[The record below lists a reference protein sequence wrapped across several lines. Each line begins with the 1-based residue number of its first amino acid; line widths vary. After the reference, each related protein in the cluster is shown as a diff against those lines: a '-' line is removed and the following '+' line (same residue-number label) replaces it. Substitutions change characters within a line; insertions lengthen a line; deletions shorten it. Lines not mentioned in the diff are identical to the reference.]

1 MQYILGILTLL
12 KNKNNLTQSAYFC
25 APFPI
30 FKVMAMKTRQHTQ
43 GFTLI
48 ELMITITLIGIMA
61 AIAMPSMSDFI
72 ANQRLAGRIDR
83 ITTTF
88 RFARTEAVRRNAPVL
103 ICGGIKL
110 KSDAKP
116 DNGCDKGGN
125 SLLAFIDNNKD
136 DDYQSSISN
145 PNSDIDL
152 RSVLITDQDDIN
164 ITYLDI
170 GFNKLSPSNTKY
182 RFIFLPNGSFGT
194 GVKSGSSVPYTY
206 ASHYIR
212 ISASDSKRVRMALIT
227 PSGRVVSCNTSMT
240 PAVFNS
246 IQAADYKNF
255 CALS

>member
-1 MQYILGILTLL
+1 
-12 KNKNNLTQSAYFC
+12 
-25 APFPI
+25 
-30 FKVMAMKTRQHTQ
+30 MAMKTRQHTQ

-48 ELMITITLIGIMA
+48 ELIITITLIGIMA
-61 AIAMPSMSDFI
+61 VIALPNMTNFI

-83 ITTTF
+83 VATTF

-103 ICGGIKL
+103 ICGGVKL

-116 DNGCDKGGN
+116 DNGCDKGGS
-125 SLLAFIDNNKD
+125 SLLAFVDKNKD

-152 RSVLITDQDDIN
+152 RSVLIDQDNIN
-164 ITYLDI
+164 ITYLTI
-170 GFNKLSPSNTKY
+170 GFNKLSPSNTNY

-194 GVKSGSSVPYTY
+194 GTKSGSCVSYTY
-206 ASHYIR
+206 ASHYSR
-212 ISASDSKRVRMALIT
+212 ISASDGKRVRMALIA
-227 PSGRVVSCNTSMT
+227 PSGRVIPCNTSMT
-240 PAVFNS
+240 PAAFNS

>member
-1 MQYILGILTLL
+1 
-12 KNKNNLTQSAYFC
+12 
-25 APFPI
+25 
-30 FKVMAMKTRQHTQ
+30 MKTQQHIQ

-48 ELMITITLIGIMA
+48 ELMITLTLIGIMA
-61 AIAMPSMSDFI
+61 TLAMPSMSDFI
-72 ANQRLAGRIDR
+72 SNQRIAGHIDR
-83 ITTTF
+83 VVTTF

-116 DNGCDKGGN
+116 DNGCDKGGS
-125 SLLAFIDNNKD
+125 SLLAFVDSNKD
-136 DDYQSSISN
+136 DDYQSSITN

-152 RSVLITDQDDIN
+152 RSVLIDQGNVN

-170 GFNKLSPSNTKY
+170 GFNKLSTSNTKY

-194 GVKSGSSVPYTY
+194 GIKSGSSVPYTY

-212 ISASDSKRVRMALIT
+212 ISASDGKRVRMALIA

-240 PAVFNS
+240 PAVFDR